1 MDKLPKNVMPME
13 TMSDLKKYK
22 TRMTEVRKKN
32 LREGL
37 NELYKRKEV
46 MSRRIAQRS
55 ENKQQERERL
65 IGQAEREDARL
76 TNVSTPMAML
86 DGIATKASK
95 EHTIAVLQQKERN
108 VEKHTTKKREE
119 RRDALHTLYM
129 NARSFITT
137 EEQLLAEI
145 DKEFSPS
152 KWSSKYS
159 GILDGKE
166 RNIWFEGEPQ
176 TVAEMLL
183 VHGARPRKDSLNDIS
198 RKVEKDQERMKRIA
212 ETLSGGKM

>member
-1 MDKLPKNVMPME
+1 MKPISRSICHSCRIRIQLKEQNRPFTTSGKRRSIPPEAPNYIDVPLSHQPELIIPHRPKGILPVPRELFPAKRTDKPSAEYIQNVTMDKLPKNVMPME

-32 LREGL
+32 LRESL

-108 VEKHTTKKREE
+108 VEKHTTKK
-119 RRDALHTLYM
+119 
-129 NARSFITT
+129 
-137 EEQLLAEI
+137 
-145 DKEFSPS
+145 
-152 KWSSKYS
+152 
-159 GILDGKE
+159 
-166 RNIWFEGEPQ
+166 
-176 TVAEMLL
+176 
-183 VHGARPRKDSLNDIS
+183 
-198 RKVEKDQERMKRIA
+198 
-212 ETLSGGKM
+212 